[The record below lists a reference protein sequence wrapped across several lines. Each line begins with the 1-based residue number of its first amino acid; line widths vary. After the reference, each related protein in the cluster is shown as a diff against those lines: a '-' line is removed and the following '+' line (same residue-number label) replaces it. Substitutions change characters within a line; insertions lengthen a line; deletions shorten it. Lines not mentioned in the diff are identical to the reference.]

1 MLFLTLI
8 AVPLL
13 GAIVT
18 LIKRDSK
25 ANISLLVSAIVL
37 VVGIVGFKDVFTGTP
52 ATFEMALPGP
62 FAPTFQA
69 DPLTAI
75 FVILT
80 CFVWLAVSMYTPKYM
95 KHEGGEK
102 RFKLCALLT
111 LSSILGVFTSGD
123 LFTLL
128 LFFEIMTVTS
138 YFWVIHKWDND
149 AISAGYYYLFYS
161 IIGGLLVVLGAVLL
175 YSASD
180 STLVIGESVTVTDS
194 RMFAWAIGLLIAGF
208 GTKAGMFPLHSWL
221 PRAHS
226 AAPTPGSALL
236 SGLIIK
242 VGIYGLIRSVQFV
255 GWGNA
260 LEIGTS
266 RLGPALAVLGVC
278 TMLVGTV
285 LALFQSHAKRLL
297 AYSSVSQMG
306 YIILGLGT
314 SLYLGQDGGL
324 GLLGAIYH
332 VVNHALFKATLF
344 MGIGIIYIKTN
355 ELDLYKMGGLLRR
368 FPITA
373 ALMFV
378 AVLGIIGAPGLNGY
392 VSKTVLHHG
401 VTLAAETGAGWAIWA
416 ERLFLV
422 TGVGTAT
429 YFAKLYYLIFLK
441 GSEKATCKSTDI
453 RTEKASSANQV
464 QHGEKEVRHGK
475 STGMHIGMGILVV
488 TMLVIGISPKL
499 FPDVS
504 GAVATQGLGINN
516 AIESLGALT
525 YWNFSDIS
533 GMVITLAL
541 GVFFCWLGLKSG
553 LFSLRLPVWIST
565 KCISSSVQRL
575 VSAISKRGAR
585 FYSSASK
592 LVSKVSRS
600 AHSRLFNY
608 SKSRAFTIFET
619 KVAGIGA
626 DATLLIVVLTLLI
639 VWYTLI
645 DPGLPVLEYMKLVS

>member
-1 MLFLTLI
+1 M
-8 AVPLL
+8 
-13 GAIVT
+13 
-18 LIKRDSK
+18 
-25 ANISLLVSAIVL
+25 
-37 VVGIVGFKDVFTGTP
+37 P

-260 LEIGTS
+260 LEIGTAAW
-266 RLGPALAVLGVC
+266 PALAVLGVC
-278 TMLVGTV
+278 TMLVE
-285 LALFQSHAKRLL
+285 Q
-297 AYSSVSQMG
+297 Y
-306 YIILGLGT
+306 
-314 SLYLGQDGGL
+314 
-324 GLLGAIYH
+324 
-332 VVNHALFKATLF
+332 
-344 MGIGIIYIKTN
+344 
-355 ELDLYKMGGLLRR
+355 
-368 FPITA
+368 
-373 ALMFV
+373 
-378 AVLGIIGAPGLNGY
+378 
-392 VSKTVLHHG
+392 
-401 VTLAAETGAGWAIWA
+401 
-416 ERLFLV
+416 
-422 TGVGTAT
+422 
-429 YFAKLYYLIFLK
+429 
-441 GSEKATCKSTDI
+441 
-453 RTEKASSANQV
+453 
-464 QHGEKEVRHGK
+464 
-475 STGMHIGMGILVV
+475 
-488 TMLVIGISPKL
+488 
-499 FPDVS
+499 
-504 GAVATQGLGINN
+504 
-516 AIESLGALT
+516 
-525 YWNFSDIS
+525 
-533 GMVITLAL
+533 
-541 GVFFCWLGLKSG
+541 
-553 LFSLRLPVWIST
+553 
-565 KCISSSVQRL
+565 
-575 VSAISKRGAR
+575 
-585 FYSSASK
+585 
-592 LVSKVSRS
+592 
-600 AHSRLFNY
+600 
-608 SKSRAFTIFET
+608 
-619 KVAGIGA
+619 
-626 DATLLIVVLTLLI
+626 
-639 VWYTLI
+639 
-645 DPGLPVLEYMKLVS
+645 

>member
-441 GSEKATCKSTDI
+441 GLEKLTCKST
-453 RTEKASSANQV
+453 EKETSANQV
-464 QHGEKEVRHGK
+464 HHGK
-475 STGMHIGMGILVV
+475 STGMHIGMGILAV
-488 TMLVIGISPKL
+488 TMLVIGISPKS
-499 FPDVS
+499 FPNVS
-504 GAVATQGLGINN
+504 GFAAAQSLGINN

-533 GMVITLAL
+533 GMVITLTL

-553 LFSLRLPVWIST
+553 LFSYKPPVWLSAKHLT
-565 KCISSSVQRL
+565 SSVQRL
-575 VSAISKRGAR
+575 VSAFSTRGAR
-585 FYSSASK
+585 FCSYVSK
-592 LVSKVSRS
+592 LVSKVSKS
-600 AHSRLFNY
+600 ARSRLLNNG
-608 SKSRAFTIFET
+608 KSRTFTIFGI

-626 DATLLIVVLTLLI
+626 DATLLLVVLTLLI

-645 DPGLPVLEYMKLVS
+645 DPGLPVLEHMNLVS